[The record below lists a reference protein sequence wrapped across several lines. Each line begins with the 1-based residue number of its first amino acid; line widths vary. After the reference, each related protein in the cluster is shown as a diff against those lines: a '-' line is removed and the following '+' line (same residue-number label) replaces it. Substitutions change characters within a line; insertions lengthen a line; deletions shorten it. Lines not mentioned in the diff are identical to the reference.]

1 MTVTAMTQVAK
12 KVKEFQVITHPL
24 VELLYSL
31 LLNSLS
37 SSIFLISFLQQTQ
50 RKSKGWQ
57 TLLYVEPPSTL
68 VPVIQV
74 PAFFFCYGP
83 LLLPYRSVSSGPFY
97 KSGNS
102 IPVMSCIRRMG
113 TACDCSQ
120 LPISI
125 SSPEAST
132 ISALISLFALPR
144 NIEYPIS
151 VKIPSLQIYVY
162 VSQRK
167 SQLPCLS
174 FCSHIVNPSYTLSY
188 L

>member
-1 MTVTAMTQVAK
+1 MGWYT
-12 KVKEFQVITHPL
+12 
-24 VELLYSL
+24 
-31 LLNSLS
+31 LLN
-37 SSIFLISFLQQTQ
+37 I
-50 RKSKGWQ
+50 
-57 TLLYVEPPSTL
+57 EPTSAL
-68 VPVIQV
+68 VTVVQV
-74 PAFFFCYGP
+74 PAIF
-83 LLLPYRSVSSGPFY
+83 LLFWATTLSMQVYLITILGQGCWYVSSGPFY